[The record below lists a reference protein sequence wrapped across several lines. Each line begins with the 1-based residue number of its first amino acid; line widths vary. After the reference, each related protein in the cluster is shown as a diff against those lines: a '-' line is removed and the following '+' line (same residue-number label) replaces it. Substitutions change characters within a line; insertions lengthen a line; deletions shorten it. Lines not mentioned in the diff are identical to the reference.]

1 MTSFKKYCIIEF
13 NNGSYNFY
21 SKDFNL
27 INSISTKT
35 YPKIKA
41 IKLDENTL
49 ITFSK
54 YEKMIC
60 Y

>member
-1 MTSFKKYCIIEF
+1 MISFKKYCIIEF
-13 NNGSYNFY
+13 NNGSYNL
-21 SKDFNL
+21 DFNL

-41 IKLDENTL
+41 TKLDENTL

>member
-1 MTSFKKYCIIEF
+1 MEVIIF
-13 NNGSYNFY
+13 IQ
-21 SKDFNL
+21 KILIL

-41 IKLDENTL
+41 TKLDENTL